1 MVRNDAPII
10 TGRGMFVPE
19 DVLSNGDVAA
29 LADPERLAGW
39 VRDNKW
45 CEKRLAEMC
54 ARGACAGLADL
65 GREEVHR
72 RLFHDYVD
80 DRIGIRSRHV
90 VDRRAILERRPSTA
104 GLFGAHLGM
113 RAAAA
118 ALAEAGVA
126 ASELDVVIC
135 GTSSPDRIYP
145 ATAVEIQQGIGAHAA
160 YAYDLLAACSSFVY
174 GLEMARGLILG
185 GLCRRA
191 LVVAAEYFS
200 CGVDYADPHN
210 SFFWGDAAAAAVVE
224 AAALGRSKGGFEI
237 LDGQCRSHFSENI
250 RTGLGGN
257 RAFAAAS
264 RNGHGRPSD
273 HEPGGDAYRF
283 FYQNGPMVYREVIP
297 LAARAT
303 TSLLGKHGL
312 GVEDVRRFMFHQA
325 STLVIDGIK
334 RRLFDGEPDADRVPL
349 NLVRYGNTS
358 SCGVAICLAE
368 ESTMEPGELACMTAF
383 GAGYTVG
390 AALLRKV
397 APDAGNGNGRGA

>member
-1 MVRNDAPII
+1 MVPNDAPII

-19 DVLSNGDVAA
+19 DVLTNRDVAT
-29 LADPERLAGW
+29 LADPGRLAGW
-39 VRDNKW
+39 VRDSKW
-45 CEKRLAEMC
+45 CQNR
-54 ARGACAGLADL
+54 
-65 GREEVHR
+65 REELSGSGASDGLGEEEIHR

-90 VDRRAILERRPSTA
+90 VDRRAILERRPSA
-104 GLFGAHLGM
+104 GGVFGAHLGM

-118 ALAEAGVA
+118 ALAEAGVGA
-126 ASELDVVIC
+126 DDLDVVIC
-135 GTSSPDRIYP
+135 GTSTPDRIYP
-145 ATAVEIQQGIGAHAA
+145 ATAVEIQQGIGAHGA

-174 GLEMARGLILG
+174 GLEMARGLLLA

-224 AAALGRSKGGFEI
+224 AAALGRGKGGYEI

-250 RTGLGGN
+250 RTGLGGT
-257 RAFAAAS
+257 RAFLAAS
-264 RNGHGRPSD
+264 LNGNGAPAD
-273 HEPGGDAYRF
+273 HEPGGSAYRY
-283 FYQNGPMVYREVIP
+283 FYQNGPMVYRDVIP

-303 TSLLGKHGL
+303 TALLGKHGL
-312 GVEDVRRFMFHQA
+312 GVDDVRQFMFHQA
-325 STLVIDGIK
+325 SVLVIDGIK
-334 RRLFDGEPDADRVPL
+334 KRLFHGAPADDRVPL

-368 ESTMEPGELACMTAF
+368 ESAMQPGEIACMTAF

-397 APDAGNGNGRGA
+397 APAEAGREA